1 MAIKKNIIKDALAE
15 AKQIEQFAYES
26 AKKALE
32 ESFAPQTEQA
42 VLSTLKEIENSSE
55 EKEENTAPVSE
66 QTEVVENIQETTEE
80 LSENDTQK
88 TSDNSVEE
96 NTNLTETNSEK
107 EMATEQEEIFE
118 VEGVSTPAPT
128 SADTDAANAAVS
140 EPEPS
145 INDIET
151 KLADMA
157 EKIDSILN
165 AVNPTAG
172 SEGQVDVID
181 DETAGQTQPTP
192 DVAPAPAPA
201 AAAPAPAAQDD
212 TVVSEDEMM
221 FEIDEEFMNA
231 LAEMNK
237 TVSED
242 TVSELNLSEMNDLDE
257 IEIVAE
263 EDGDSEEEEDD
274 TVEEM
279 RGVGNTVKRSAA
291 NRQQF
296 MKDKKH
302 TGVNE
307 GVEKIKAQYESTI
320 DELIKENASLKQAVE
335 EYKANI
341 QEFNDSFVELQKQIN
356 EMHVFNGKLAYA
368 NRLLSK
374 GGLTNSEKVKIAEAF
389 DKAETVEEAKKV
401 YTQFLNEMKSKSET
415 ATQVKDIKT
424 AKPSVAPSTQTAQSQ
439 TIFESAESK
448 RMKKLAGIIKEENL

>member
-1 MAIKKNIIKDALAE
+1 MAIKKHIIKDALAE

-32 ESFAPQTEQA
+32 ESLAPQIEEA
-42 VLSTLKEIENSSE
+42 VLNTLRELENSSE
-55 EKEENTAPVSE
+55 EENSTSVTETTENTIKENSVEEIKEENIE
-66 QTEVVENIQETTEE
+66 I
-80 LSENDTQK
+80 

-96 NTNLTETNSEK
+96 TTNLNESNSEQ
-107 EMATEQEEIFE
+107 EMTTEQEEIFE

-128 SADTDAANAAVS
+128 SADTDAANAAVG

-145 INDIET
+145 MNDIET

-157 EKIDSILN
+157 EKLDSILS
-165 AVNPTAG
+165 AVNPAAG

-181 DETAGQTQPTP
+181 DETAGQAPAAEAP
-192 DVAPAPAPA
+192 APAPAPAPA
-201 AAAPAPAAQDD
+201 AAPAPQDD

-221 FEIDEEFMNA
+221 FEIDEDFMNA
-231 LAEMNK
+231 LAEMNS
-237 TVSED
+237 TVKED
-242 TVSELNLSEMNDLDE
+242 AISELNLSEMNDLDE

-263 EDGDSEEEEDD
+263 EDGDAEEDED

-279 RGVGNTVKRSAA
+279 RGAGNAVKRSAG
-291 NRQQF
+291 NRQAF
-296 MKDKKH
+296 MKDDKKH

-307 GVEKIKAQYESTI
+307 SVDKIKAQYESTI
-320 DELIKENASLKQAVE
+320 DELIKENESLKQAVE
-335 EYKANI
+335 EYKSNI

-401 YTQFLNEMKSKSET
+401 YTQFLNEMKSKSDT
-415 ATQVKDIKT
+415 ASQVKDIKT
-424 AKPSVAPSTQTAQSQ
+424 AKPSVAPSTQPTQSN

>member
-32 ESFAPQTEQA
+32 ESLAPQIEEA
-42 VLSTLKEIENSSE
+42 VLNTLRELENSSE
-55 EKEENTAPVSE
+55 EENSTSVTETTDNTIKENSVEEVKEENIE
-66 QTEVVENIQETTEE
+66 I
-80 LSENDTQK
+80 

-96 NTNLTETNSEK
+96 TTNLNESNSEQ
-107 EMATEQEEIFE
+107 EMTTEQEEIFE

-128 SADTDAANAAVS
+128 SADTDAATAAVG

-145 INDIET
+145 MNDIET

-157 EKIDSILN
+157 EKLDSILS
-165 AVNPTAG
+165 AVNPAAG

-181 DETAGQTQPTP
+181 DETAGQAPAAEAP
-192 DVAPAPAPA
+192 APAPAPA
-201 AAAPAPAAQDD
+201 AAPAPQDD

-231 LAEMNK
+231 LAEMNNIVK
-237 TVSED
+237 ED
-242 TVSELNLSEMNDLDE
+242 EISELNLSEMNDLDE
-257 IEIVAE
+257 IEIDAE
-263 EDGDSEEEEDD
+263 EDED
-274 TVEEM
+274 TVDEM
-279 RGVGNTVKRSAA
+279 RGAGNAVKRSAG
-291 NRQQF
+291 NRQAF
-296 MKDKKH
+296 MKDDKKH

-307 GVEKIKAQYESTI
+307 SVDKIKAQYESTI
-320 DELIKENASLKQAVE
+320 DELIKENESLKQAVE
-335 EYKANI
+335 EYKSNI

-415 ATQVKDIKT
+415 ALQVKDIKT
-424 AKPSVAPSTQTAQSQ
+424 AKPSVAPSTQPTQSN

>member
-32 ESFAPQTEQA
+32 ESLAPQIEEA
-42 VLSTLKEIENSSE
+42 VLNTLRELENSSE
-55 EKEENTAPVSE
+55 EENSTSVTETTENTIKENSVKEVKEENAE
-66 QTEVVENIQETTEE
+66 I
-80 LSENDTQK
+80 K
-88 TSDNSVEE
+88 SDNSVEE
-96 NTNLTETNSEK
+96 TTNLNESNSEQ
-107 EMATEQEEIFE
+107 EMTTEQEEIFE

-128 SADTDAANAAVS
+128 SADTDAANAAVG

-145 INDIET
+145 MNDIET

-157 EKIDSILN
+157 EKLDSILS
-165 AVNPTAG
+165 AVNPAAG

-181 DETAGQTQPTP
+181 DETAGQAPAAEAP
-192 DVAPAPAPA
+192 APAPAPA
-201 AAAPAPAAQDD
+201 AAPAPQDD

-231 LAEMNK
+231 LAEMNNIVK
-237 TVSED
+237 ED
-242 TVSELNLSEMNDLDE
+242 EISELNLSEMNDLDE

-263 EDGDSEEEEDD
+263 EDGDAEEDED

-279 RGVGNTVKRSAA
+279 KGTGNAVKRSSG
-291 NRQQF
+291 NRQAF
-296 MKDKKH
+296 MKDDKKH

-307 GVEKIKAQYESTI
+307 SVDKIKAQYESTI
-320 DELIKENASLKQAVE
+320 DELIKENESLKQAVE
-335 EYKANI
+335 EYKSNI

-401 YTQFLNEMKSKSET
+401 YTQFLNEMKSKSEMSS
-415 ATQVKDIKT
+415 QVKDIKT
-424 AKPSVAPSTQTAQSQ
+424 AKPSVAPSTQSTQSN